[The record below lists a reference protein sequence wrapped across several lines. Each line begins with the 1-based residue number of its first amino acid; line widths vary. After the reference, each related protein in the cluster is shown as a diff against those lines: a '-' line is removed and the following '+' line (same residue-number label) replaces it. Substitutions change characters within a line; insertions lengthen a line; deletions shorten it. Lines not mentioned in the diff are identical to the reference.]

1 MRICSIMKGS
11 MTVASLVTATCAMAA
26 LVGAAEQPQGATTKS
41 PPVIEQIPPAPAP
54 PLMTAPSSQRHET
67 VPGGELGKGREIPMK
82 APEDEG
88 AMFLPLELK
97 GPDARDVEIS
107 REQDAR
113 SATSF

>member
-1 MRICSIMKGS
+1 MESRSMMKGNI
-11 MTVASLVTATCAMAA
+11 VLVSLVAATCATAA
-26 LVGAAEQPQGATTKS
+26 LVGAADQPPGATTKS
-41 PPVIEQIPPAPAP
+41 QPVIEQITPAPAP
-54 PLMTAPSSQRHET
+54 PVVTAPSSQRHET